1 MPTPLLWGDEP
12 TCRHRLAACTDLRI
26 TREMYPLE
34 CPLAPNQVVDLFIQF
49 YGPVNR
55 TYAALSDP
63 GRHSLHADLTSL
75 WTRNNRGINGTT
87 RVMAEYLEIVAVV
100 P

>member
-1 MPTPLLWGDEP
+1 LSFVPVAGHHE
-12 TCRHRLAACTDLRI
+12 
-26 TREMYPLE
+26 
-34 CPLAPNQVVDLFIQF
+34 VVELFIQF

-63 GRHSLHADLTSL
+63 GRHGLHADFTSL

-100 P
+100 PSALRDVNIQPM